1 MIYDAA
7 LLMASAQA
15 YTLATPS
22 TDYVDTLAAGNDYKG
37 CIFFVQITTA
47 AVTGSGNPTC
57 QFYLQTASTTSFTD
71 TDTITLAA
79 SAVYTT
85 GQLKAGRFWHVA
97 IPSGAKRY
105 LRGFYQPVTTTPTN
119 SFSAIA
125 WNMFIL
131 EDIDVE
137 IAKRRIIGSIG

>member
-1 MIYDAA
+1 MILDAA
-7 LLMASAQA
+7 LLLANAQA

-37 CIFFVQITTA
+37 CIFMVQITTA
-47 AVTGSGNPTC
+47 AVTGSGSPTC
-57 QFYLQTASTTSFTD
+57 QFYLQTSSSTTFDD
-71 TDTITLAA
+71 TTTVTLAA

-85 GQLKAGRFWHVA
+85 GQLKAGRFWHVV

-105 LRGFYQPVTTTPTN
+105 IRGFYQPVTATAGN
-119 SFSAIA
+119 SYSSIA
-125 WNMFIL
+125 WSMFIL

-137 IAKRRIIGSIG
+137 MAKRRIIGSIG